1 MTRWIHLLARA
12 LVMAALLGTLGAQA
26 QIVYREVTTTGNGG
40 DPGEAL
46 LDALETAIAQVT
58 GQRLSSSVSLTIS
71 ESTRNGS
78 TQMTEDF
85 RQKVEKATRGVVK
98 SYSVLE
104 SGTTAASGRAFVRIR
119 AVIPTYKQSEQLKRM
134 KLALA
139 PVAVAQTLA
148 SQSGAREFA
157 EGVSAATEAYL
168 TQSRKFAMID
178 RRFTDTSGRELARV
192 HTKYAPIAETVK
204 IGMRVGADYL
214 VLAHVKAFEVQ
225 EQSERRVTGRT
236 VTRLRAEI
244 GVDLRVLDVATG
256 QIKFAHSYVHPG
268 RLPAGMTLTQLSAE
282 VGADLGQLINTAIY
296 PLAVVAASGE
306 QLTFNQGGETVQVG
320 RVYRIVTLGKALV
333 DPYTRESLG
342 QEETEVAR
350 AEVTAVTDRTAN
362 ARVVTGRVPDGAR
375 PGSLLARVVPDD
387 AAASLAVAAQV
398 RLPGSEGAA
407 AALSAP
413 AAGGKPAGKD
423 DDW

>member
-1 MTRWIHLLARA
+1 MTRWIQLLIRA
-12 LVMAALLGTLGAQA
+12 LVVTALLGSISAQG

-46 LDALETAIAQVT
+46 LDALETAIGQVT

-78 TQMTEDF
+78 TQLTEDF

-98 SYSVLE
+98 SYTVLE

-139 PVAVAQTLA
+139 PMAVAQSLA
-148 SQSGAREFA
+148 NRTGAREFA

-214 VLAHVKAFEVQ
+214 VLAHVKAFDVQ
-225 EQSERRVTGRT
+225 EQTERRVTGRT
-236 VTRLRAEI
+236 VTRLLAEI

-268 RLPAGMTLTQLSAE
+268 RLPASMTLTQLAAE

-306 QLTFNQGGETVQVG
+306 QLTLNQGGETVQVG

-362 ARVVTGRVPDGAR
+362 ARVVAGRVPDGAK
-375 PGSLLARVVPDD
+375 PGTLLARVVPDD
-387 AAASLAVAAQV
+387 AAASLVVAAQV
-398 RLPGSEGAA
+398 RLPGTEGTPAT
-407 AALSAP
+407 P